1 MSIVSFSICSFI
13 FVLMFIIF
21 YFSKERLNTLDTKM
35 YSCILVTNI
44 IGIMIDVFGYF
55 VFKIYGSESFISI
68 LISKFYLVY
77 YFLWAYFFL
86 LYIFVIS
93 FREKTEYL
101 LQKKFTK
108 PSIILTSIII
118 SFIVLIMPIQITYKD
133 NVAYS
138 SGLSV
143 NMVYGL
149 CFIMVGI
156 MLYCLLRNL
165 KKISTKEYIPLL
177 TFMVLST
184 FCMIIQKTY
193 PEITLML
200 MCHSIVTSLMYF
212 TIENPD
218 VKMVK
223 ELEVAK
229 NEAEK
234 ANHAKSEF
242 LSSMSH
248 ELRTPLNAI
257 VCFSELLESKEGL
270 DSESKDFAK
279 DIVSASHN
287 LLDLVNGVLDI
298 SKIEAGKM
306 ELINKEYN
314 SQELFNSLS
323 TMVIPRIGDKP
334 IDFKTVIASDIPPVL
349 KGDTGKLKQIILNL
363 LTNAV
368 KYTDK
373 GFIKYRIECIN
384 DFKNNKTKLIIT
396 ITDTG
401 RGIKKE
407 DIDRLFKKFER
418 LEEDRNTSIEGTGL
432 GLTITKSLVEMLGGT
447 INVESTYGV
456 GSVFTVTIP
465 EEISDVILETTETES
480 ITKYNG
486 VTSLIVDDSKLNLKV
501 AEKILSEYGLTS
513 ESVLSGDECIEK
525 IKRGN
530 NYDIIFMDIMMPNKG
545 GVETL
550 KELKSL
556 PNFNTPV
563 VALTADAME
572 GQKEAY
578 LSAGFIAYL
587 SKPIDRQELESF
599 LKKELKD
606 KVTIENNT
614 SSVKEEIKPVEK
626 ENNKE
631 ELLTS
636 VGLDLKKAYEF
647 FMDIDTLIPQL
658 KEYLT
663 ESVEN
668 KRVMEESYNKKDD
681 INYEIV
687 VHKLKSESRMLGL
700 TGLGEMFYN
709 HELAAKRKDWD
720 YINKEYTSL
729 ISEYDK
735 VLNVLEK
742 L

>member
-35 YSCILVTNI
+35 YSYILVTNI

-55 VFKIYGSESFISI
+55 IFKIYGSESFISI
-68 LISKFYLVY
+68 MVSKFYLVY

-118 SFIVLIMPIQITYKD
+118 SLIVLILPIQITYKD

-373 GFIKYRIECIN
+373 GFIKYRVECIN
-384 DFKNNKTKLIIT
+384 DYKNNQTKLIIT
-396 ITDTG
+396 VTDTG

-432 GLTITKSLVEMLGGT
+432 GLAITESLAELMGGKIT
-447 INVESTYGV
+447 VISDYGKGSTFKFV
-456 GSVFTVTIP
+456 VV
-465 EEISDVILETTETES
+465 EEIVNKESNLVVNEQTTLNYETFEG
-480 ITKYNG
+480 KK
-486 VTSLIVDDSKLNLKV
+486 VLVVDDSKLNLKV
-501 AEKILSEYGLTS
+501 AENVLKNFKVSTETVTSGLECLSCVKS
-513 ESVLSGDECIEK
+513 K
-525 IKRGN
+525 K
-530 NYDIIFMDIMMPNKG
+530 YDIIFMDIMMPNMS
-545 GVETL
+545 GVEVL
-550 KELKSL
+550 KKLREEKV
-556 PNFNTPV
+556 NIPV
-563 VALTADAME
+563 IALTADAIE
-572 GQKEAY
+572 GQEEKYISE
-578 LSAGFIAYL
+578 GFDGYL
-587 SKPIDRQELESF
+587 SKPID
-599 LKKELKD
+599 K
-606 KVTIENNT
+606 T
-614 SSVKEEIKPVEK
+614 
-626 ENNKE
+626 
-631 ELLTS
+631 
-636 VGLDLKKAYEF
+636 
-647 FMDIDTLIPQL
+647 
-658 KEYLT
+658 
-663 ESVEN
+663 
-668 KRVMEESYNKKDD
+668 
-681 INYEIV
+681 
-687 VHKLKSESRMLGL
+687 KLKVILNKYL
-700 TGLGEMFYN
+700 KGE
-709 HELAAKRKDWD
+709 
-720 YINKEYTSL
+720 
-729 ISEYDK
+729 
-735 VLNVLEK
+735 
-742 L
+742 

>member
-55 VFKIYGSESFISI
+55 IFKIYGSESFISI

-118 SFIVLIMPIQITYKD
+118 SLIVLIMPIQITYKD

-314 SQELFNSLS
+314 SFELFNSLS

-373 GFIKYRIECIN
+373 GFIKYRVECIN
-384 DFKNNKTKLIIT
+384 DYKNNQTKLIIT
-396 ITDTG
+396 VTDTG

-432 GLTITKSLVEMLGGT
+432 GLAITESLAELMGGKIT
-447 INVESTYGV
+447 VISDYGKGSTFKFV
-456 GSVFTVTIP
+456 VV
-465 EEISDVILETTETES
+465 EEIVNKESNLVVNEQTTLNYETFEG
-480 ITKYNG
+480 KK
-486 VTSLIVDDSKLNLKV
+486 VLVVDDSKLNLKV
-501 AEKILSEYGLTS
+501 AENVLKNFKVSTETVTSGLECLSCVKS
-513 ESVLSGDECIEK
+513 K
-525 IKRGN
+525 K
-530 NYDIIFMDIMMPNKG
+530 YDIIFMDIMMPNMS
-545 GVETL
+545 GVEVL
-550 KELKSL
+550 KKLREEKV
-556 PNFNTPV
+556 NIPV
-563 VALTADAME
+563 IALTADAIE
-572 GQKEAY
+572 GQEEKYISE
-578 LSAGFIAYL
+578 GFDGYL
-587 SKPIDRQELESF
+587 SKPID
-599 LKKELKD
+599 K
-606 KVTIENNT
+606 T
-614 SSVKEEIKPVEK
+614 
-626 ENNKE
+626 
-631 ELLTS
+631 
-636 VGLDLKKAYEF
+636 
-647 FMDIDTLIPQL
+647 
-658 KEYLT
+658 
-663 ESVEN
+663 
-668 KRVMEESYNKKDD
+668 
-681 INYEIV
+681 
-687 VHKLKSESRMLGL
+687 KLKVILNKYL
-700 TGLGEMFYN
+700 KGE
-709 HELAAKRKDWD
+709 
-720 YINKEYTSL
+720 
-729 ISEYDK
+729 
-735 VLNVLEK
+735 
-742 L
+742 

>member
-35 YSCILVTNI
+35 YSCILLTNI

-55 VFKIYGSESFISI
+55 IFKIYGSESFISI
-68 LISKFYLVY
+68 MVSKFYLVY

-93 FREKTEYL
+93 FREKSEYL

-108 PSIILTSIII
+108 TIIILTSLFICLII
-118 SFIVLIMPIQITYKD
+118 LIMPIQITYED

-314 SQELFNSLS
+314 SFELFNSLS

-373 GFIKYRIECIN
+373 GFIKYRVECIN
-384 DFKNNKTKLIIT
+384 DYKNNQTKLIIT
-396 ITDTG
+396 VTDTG

-432 GLTITKSLVEMLGGT
+432 GLAITESLAELMGGKIT
-447 INVESTYGV
+447 VISDYGKGSTFKFV
-456 GSVFTVTIP
+456 VV
-465 EEISDVILETTETES
+465 EEIVNKESNLVVNEQTTLNYETFEG
-480 ITKYNG
+480 KK
-486 VTSLIVDDSKLNLKV
+486 VLVVDDSKLNLKV
-501 AEKILSEYGLTS
+501 AENVLKNFKVSTETVTSGLECLSCVKS
-513 ESVLSGDECIEK
+513 K
-525 IKRGN
+525 K
-530 NYDIIFMDIMMPNKG
+530 YDIIFMDIMMPNMS
-545 GVETL
+545 GVEVL
-550 KELKSL
+550 KKLREEKV
-556 PNFNTPV
+556 NIPV
-563 VALTADAME
+563 IALTADAIE
-572 GQKEAY
+572 GQEEKYISE
-578 LSAGFIAYL
+578 GFDGYL
-587 SKPIDRQELESF
+587 SKPID
-599 LKKELKD
+599 K
-606 KVTIENNT
+606 T
-614 SSVKEEIKPVEK
+614 
-626 ENNKE
+626 
-631 ELLTS
+631 
-636 VGLDLKKAYEF
+636 
-647 FMDIDTLIPQL
+647 
-658 KEYLT
+658 
-663 ESVEN
+663 
-668 KRVMEESYNKKDD
+668 
-681 INYEIV
+681 
-687 VHKLKSESRMLGL
+687 KLKVILNKYL
-700 TGLGEMFYN
+700 KGE
-709 HELAAKRKDWD
+709 
-720 YINKEYTSL
+720 
-729 ISEYDK
+729 
-735 VLNVLEK
+735 
-742 L
+742 

>member
-373 GFIKYRIECIN
+373 GFIKYRVECIN
-384 DFKNNKTKLIIT
+384 DYKNNQTKLIIT
-396 ITDTG
+396 VTDTG

-432 GLTITKSLVEMLGGT
+432 GLAITEGLAELMGGKIT
-447 INVESTYGV
+447 VISDYGKGSTFKFVVIQEIVNVELK
-456 GSVFTVTIP
+456 
-465 EEISDVILETTETES
+465 EESSNITSSD
-480 ITKYNG
+480 YNTFEG
-486 VTSLIVDDSKLNLKV
+486 KNALIVDDSKLNLKV
-501 AEKILSEYGLTS
+501 AENVLKNFLVTT
-513 ESVLSGDECIEK
+513 ESVTSGLECLSCVNSK
-525 IKRGN
+525 K
-530 NYDIIFMDIMMPNKG
+530 YDIIFMDIMMPNMS
-545 GVETL
+545 GVEVL
-550 KELKSL
+550 RKLRE
-556 PNFNTPV
+556 NGVNTPV
-563 VALTADAME
+563 IALTADAIE
-572 GQKEAY
+572 GQEEKYMSE
-578 LSAGFIAYL
+578 GFDGYI
-587 SKPIDRQELESF
+587 SKPI
-599 LKKELKD
+599 
-606 KVTIENNT
+606 
-614 SSVKEEIKPVEK
+614 
-626 ENNKE
+626 NKE
-631 ELLTS
+631 KL
-636 VGLDLKKAYEF
+636 
-647 FMDIDTLIPQL
+647 
-658 KEYLT
+658 
-663 ESVEN
+663 
-668 KRVMEESYNKKDD
+668 SY
-681 INYEIV
+681 
-687 VHKLKSESRMLGL
+687 
-700 TGLGEMFYN
+700 
-709 HELAAKRKDWD
+709 
-720 YINKEYTSL
+720 
-729 ISEYDK
+729 
-735 VLNVLEK
+735 VLNKYLGGK
-742 L
+742 

>member
-55 VFKIYGSESFISI
+55 IFKIYGSESFISI

-101 LQKKFTK
+101 FQKKFTK
-108 PSIILTSIII
+108 SSIILTSIII
-118 SFIVLIMPIQITYKD
+118 SLIVLILPIQITYED

-373 GFIKYRIECIN
+373 GFIKYRVECIN

-432 GLTITKSLVEMLGGT
+432 GLAITEGLAELMGGKIT
-447 INVESTYGV
+447 VISDYGKGSTFKFVVIQEIVNVEV
-456 GSVFTVTIP
+456 K
-465 EEISDVILETTETES
+465 EEKSNITSSD
-480 ITKYNG
+480 YNTFEG
-486 VTSLIVDDSKLNLKV
+486 KNALIVDNSKLNLKV
-501 AEKILSEYGLTS
+501 AENVLKNFLVTT
-513 ESVLSGDECIEK
+513 ESVTSGLECLSCVNSK
-525 IKRGN
+525 K
-530 NYDIIFMDIMMPNKG
+530 YDIIFMDIMMPNMSGEEVLRKLREN
-545 GVETL
+545 GV
-550 KELKSL
+550 
-556 PNFNTPV
+556 NTPV
-563 VALTADAME
+563 IALTADAIE
-572 GQKEAY
+572 GQEEKYMSE
-578 LSAGFIAYL
+578 GFDGYI
-587 SKPIDRQELESF
+587 SKPI
-599 LKKELKD
+599 
-606 KVTIENNT
+606 
-614 SSVKEEIKPVEK
+614 
-626 ENNKE
+626 NKE
-631 ELLTS
+631 KL
-636 VGLDLKKAYEF
+636 
-647 FMDIDTLIPQL
+647 
-658 KEYLT
+658 
-663 ESVEN
+663 
-668 KRVMEESYNKKDD
+668 SY
-681 INYEIV
+681 
-687 VHKLKSESRMLGL
+687 
-700 TGLGEMFYN
+700 
-709 HELAAKRKDWD
+709 
-720 YINKEYTSL
+720 
-729 ISEYDK
+729 
-735 VLNVLEK
+735 VLNKYLGGK
-742 L
+742 

>member
-118 SFIVLIMPIQITYKD
+118 SLIVLIMPIQITYKD

-373 GFIKYRIECIN
+373 GFIKYRVECIN
-384 DFKNNKTKLIIT
+384 DFKNNQTKLIIT
-396 ITDTG
+396 VTDTG

-432 GLTITKSLVEMLGGT
+432 GLAITEGLAELMGGKIT
-447 INVESTYGV
+447 VISDYGKGSTFKFVVIQDIVNVEIKEKS
-456 GSVFTVTIP
+456 SNTI
-465 EEISDVILETTETES
+465 SFD
-480 ITKYNG
+480 YNTFEG
-486 VTSLIVDDSKLNLKV
+486 KNALIVDDSKLNLKV
-501 AEKILSEYGLTS
+501 AENVLKNFLVTT
-513 ESVLSGDECIEK
+513 ESVTSGLECLSCVNSK
-525 IKRGN
+525 K
-530 NYDIIFMDIMMPNKG
+530 YDIIFMDIMMPNMS
-545 GVETL
+545 GVEVL
-550 KELKSL
+550 RKLRE
-556 PNFNTPV
+556 NGVNTPV
-563 VALTADAME
+563 IALTADAIE
-572 GQKEAY
+572 GQEEKYMSE
-578 LSAGFIAYL
+578 GFDGYL
-587 SKPIDRQELESF
+587 SKPID
-599 LKKELKD
+599 K
-606 KVTIENNT
+606 T
-614 SSVKEEIKPVEK
+614 
-626 ENNKE
+626 
-631 ELLTS
+631 
-636 VGLDLKKAYEF
+636 
-647 FMDIDTLIPQL
+647 
-658 KEYLT
+658 
-663 ESVEN
+663 
-668 KRVMEESYNKKDD
+668 
-681 INYEIV
+681 
-687 VHKLKSESRMLGL
+687 KLKVILNKYL
-700 TGLGEMFYN
+700 KGE
-709 HELAAKRKDWD
+709 
-720 YINKEYTSL
+720 
-729 ISEYDK
+729 
-735 VLNVLEK
+735 
-742 L
+742 

>member
-55 VFKIYGSESFISI
+55 IFKIYGSESFISI

-234 ANHAKSEF
+234 ANHAKSKF

-270 DSESKDFAK
+270 DSESKDFAR

-314 SQELFNSLS
+314 SFELFNSLS

-373 GFIKYRIECIN
+373 GFIKYRVECIN
-384 DFKNNKTKLIIT
+384 DYKNNQTKLIIT
-396 ITDTG
+396 VTDTG

-432 GLTITKSLVEMLGGT
+432 GLAITESLAELMGGKIT
-447 INVESTYGV
+447 VISDYGKGSTFKFV
-456 GSVFTVTIP
+456 VV
-465 EEISDVILETTETES
+465 EEIVNKESNLVVNEQTTLNYETFEG
-480 ITKYNG
+480 KK
-486 VTSLIVDDSKLNLKV
+486 VLVVDDSKLNLKV
-501 AEKILSEYGLTS
+501 AENVLKNFKVSTETVTSGLECLSCVKS
-513 ESVLSGDECIEK
+513 K
-525 IKRGN
+525 K
-530 NYDIIFMDIMMPNKG
+530 YDIIFMDIMMPNMS
-545 GVETL
+545 GVEVL
-550 KELKSL
+550 KKLREEKV
-556 PNFNTPV
+556 NIPV
-563 VALTADAME
+563 IALTADAIE
-572 GQKEAY
+572 GQEEKYISE
-578 LSAGFIAYL
+578 GFDGYL
-587 SKPIDRQELESF
+587 SKPID
-599 LKKELKD
+599 K
-606 KVTIENNT
+606 T
-614 SSVKEEIKPVEK
+614 
-626 ENNKE
+626 
-631 ELLTS
+631 
-636 VGLDLKKAYEF
+636 
-647 FMDIDTLIPQL
+647 
-658 KEYLT
+658 
-663 ESVEN
+663 
-668 KRVMEESYNKKDD
+668 
-681 INYEIV
+681 
-687 VHKLKSESRMLGL
+687 KLKVILNKYL
-700 TGLGEMFYN
+700 KGE
-709 HELAAKRKDWD
+709 
-720 YINKEYTSL
+720 
-729 ISEYDK
+729 
-735 VLNVLEK
+735 
-742 L
+742 

>member
-35 YSCILVTNI
+35 YSYILVTNI

-55 VFKIYGSESFISI
+55 IFKIYGSESFISI
-68 LISKFYLVY
+68 MVSKFYLVY

-93 FREKTEYL
+93 FREKSEYL

-108 PSIILTSIII
+108 TIIILTSLFICLII
-118 SFIVLIMPIQITYKD
+118 LIMPIQITYED

-314 SQELFNSLS
+314 SFELFNSLS

-373 GFIKYRIECIN
+373 GFIKYRVECIN
-384 DFKNNKTKLIIT
+384 DFKNNQTKLIIT
-396 ITDTG
+396 VTDTG

-432 GLTITKSLVEMLGGT
+432 GLAITESLAELMGGKIT
-447 INVESTYGV
+447 VISDYGKGSTFKFV
-456 GSVFTVTIP
+456 VV
-465 EEISDVILETTETES
+465 EEIVNKESNLVVNEQTTLNYETFEGKE
-480 ITKYNG
+480 
-486 VTSLIVDDSKLNLKV
+486 VLVVDDSKLNLKV
-501 AEKILSEYGLTS
+501 AENVLKNFKVSTETVTSGLECLSCVKS
-513 ESVLSGDECIEK
+513 K
-525 IKRGN
+525 K
-530 NYDIIFMDIMMPNKG
+530 YDIIFMDIMMPNMS
-545 GVETL
+545 GVEVL
-550 KELKSL
+550 KKLREEKV
-556 PNFNTPV
+556 NIPV
-563 VALTADAME
+563 IALTADAIE
-572 GQKEAY
+572 GQEEKYISE
-578 LSAGFIAYL
+578 GFDGYL
-587 SKPIDRQELESF
+587 SKPID
-599 LKKELKD
+599 K
-606 KVTIENNT
+606 T
-614 SSVKEEIKPVEK
+614 
-626 ENNKE
+626 
-631 ELLTS
+631 
-636 VGLDLKKAYEF
+636 
-647 FMDIDTLIPQL
+647 
-658 KEYLT
+658 
-663 ESVEN
+663 
-668 KRVMEESYNKKDD
+668 
-681 INYEIV
+681 
-687 VHKLKSESRMLGL
+687 KLKVILNKYL
-700 TGLGEMFYN
+700 KGE
-709 HELAAKRKDWD
+709 
-720 YINKEYTSL
+720 
-729 ISEYDK
+729 
-735 VLNVLEK
+735 
-742 L
+742 

>member
-35 YSCILVTNI
+35 YSCILLTNI

-55 VFKIYGSESFISI
+55 IFKIYGSESFISI
-68 LISKFYLVY
+68 MVSKFYLVY

-108 PSIILTSIII
+108 TIIILTSLFICLII
-118 SFIVLIMPIQITYKD
+118 LIMPIQITYED

-314 SQELFNSLS
+314 SFELFNSLS

-373 GFIKYRIECIN
+373 GFIKYRVECIN
-384 DFKNNKTKLIIT
+384 DYKNNQTKLIIT
-396 ITDTG
+396 VTDTG

-432 GLTITKSLVEMLGGT
+432 GLAITESLAELMGGKIT
-447 INVESTYGV
+447 VISDYGKGSTFKFV
-456 GSVFTVTIP
+456 VV
-465 EEISDVILETTETES
+465 EEIVNKESNLVVNEQTTLNYETFEG
-480 ITKYNG
+480 KK
-486 VTSLIVDDSKLNLKV
+486 VLVVDDSKLNLKV
-501 AEKILSEYGLTS
+501 AENVLKNFKVSTETVTSGLECLSCVKS
-513 ESVLSGDECIEK
+513 K
-525 IKRGN
+525 K
-530 NYDIIFMDIMMPNKG
+530 YDIIFMDIMMPNMS
-545 GVETL
+545 GVEVL
-550 KELKSL
+550 KKLREEKV
-556 PNFNTPV
+556 NIPV
-563 VALTADAME
+563 IALTADAIE
-572 GQKEAY
+572 GQEEKYISE
-578 LSAGFIAYL
+578 GFDGYL
-587 SKPIDRQELESF
+587 SKPID
-599 LKKELKD
+599 K
-606 KVTIENNT
+606 T
-614 SSVKEEIKPVEK
+614 
-626 ENNKE
+626 
-631 ELLTS
+631 
-636 VGLDLKKAYEF
+636 
-647 FMDIDTLIPQL
+647 
-658 KEYLT
+658 
-663 ESVEN
+663 
-668 KRVMEESYNKKDD
+668 
-681 INYEIV
+681 
-687 VHKLKSESRMLGL
+687 KLKVILNKYL
-700 TGLGEMFYN
+700 KGE
-709 HELAAKRKDWD
+709 
-720 YINKEYTSL
+720 
-729 ISEYDK
+729 
-735 VLNVLEK
+735 
-742 L
+742 

>member
-55 VFKIYGSESFISI
+55 IFKIYGSESFISI

-118 SFIVLIMPIQITYKD
+118 SLIVLILPIQITYKD

-373 GFIKYRIECIN
+373 GFIKYRVECIN

-432 GLTITKSLVEMLGGT
+432 GLAITEGLAELMGGKIT
-447 INVESTYGV
+447 VISDYGKGSTFKFVVIQEIVNVELK
-456 GSVFTVTIP
+456 
-465 EEISDVILETTETES
+465 EEKSNITSSD
-480 ITKYNG
+480 YNTFEG
-486 VTSLIVDDSKLNLKV
+486 KNALIVDDSKLNLKV
-501 AEKILSEYGLTS
+501 AENVLKNFLVTT
-513 ESVLSGDECIEK
+513 ESVTSGLECLSCVNSK
-525 IKRGN
+525 K
-530 NYDIIFMDIMMPNKG
+530 YDIIFMDIMMPNMS
-545 GVETL
+545 GVEVL
-550 KELKSL
+550 RKIRE
-556 PNFNTPV
+556 NGVNTPV
-563 VALTADAME
+563 IALTADAIE
-572 GQKEAY
+572 GQEEKYMSE
-578 LSAGFIAYL
+578 GFDGYI
-587 SKPIDRQELESF
+587 SKPI
-599 LKKELKD
+599 
-606 KVTIENNT
+606 
-614 SSVKEEIKPVEK
+614 
-626 ENNKE
+626 NKE
-631 ELLTS
+631 KL
-636 VGLDLKKAYEF
+636 
-647 FMDIDTLIPQL
+647 
-658 KEYLT
+658 
-663 ESVEN
+663 
-668 KRVMEESYNKKDD
+668 SY
-681 INYEIV
+681 
-687 VHKLKSESRMLGL
+687 
-700 TGLGEMFYN
+700 
-709 HELAAKRKDWD
+709 
-720 YINKEYTSL
+720 
-729 ISEYDK
+729 
-735 VLNVLEK
+735 VLNKYLGGK
-742 L
+742 

>member
-55 VFKIYGSESFISI
+55 IFKIYGSESFISI

-93 FREKTEYL
+93 FREKTKYL

-118 SFIVLIMPIQITYKD
+118 SLIVLIMPIQITYED

-432 GLTITKSLVEMLGGT
+432 GLAITEGLAELMGGKIT
-447 INVESTYGV
+447 VISDYGKGSTFKFVVIQEIVNVEIKEKS
-456 GSVFTVTIP
+456 SNTI
-465 EEISDVILETTETES
+465 SFD
-480 ITKYNG
+480 YNTFEG
-486 VTSLIVDDSKLNLKV
+486 KKALIVDDSKLNLKV
-501 AEKILSEYGLTS
+501 AENVLKNFLVTT
-513 ESVLSGDECIEK
+513 ESVTSGLECLSCVNSK
-525 IKRGN
+525 K
-530 NYDIIFMDIMMPNKG
+530 YDIIFMDIMMPNMN
-545 GVETL
+545 GVEVL
-550 KELKSL
+550 KKLREE
-556 PNFNTPV
+556 NINTPV
-563 VALTADAME
+563 IALTADAIE
-572 GQKEAY
+572 GQEEKYMSE
-578 LSAGFIAYL
+578 GFDGYI
-587 SKPIDRQELESF
+587 SKPI
-599 LKKELKD
+599 
-606 KVTIENNT
+606 
-614 SSVKEEIKPVEK
+614 
-626 ENNKE
+626 NKE
-631 ELLTS
+631 KL
-636 VGLDLKKAYEF
+636 
-647 FMDIDTLIPQL
+647 
-658 KEYLT
+658 
-663 ESVEN
+663 
-668 KRVMEESYNKKDD
+668 
-681 INYEIV
+681 NY
-687 VHKLKSESRMLGL
+687 
-700 TGLGEMFYN
+700 
-709 HELAAKRKDWD
+709 
-720 YINKEYTSL
+720 
-729 ISEYDK
+729 
-735 VLNVLEK
+735 VLNKYLGGK
-742 L
+742 

>member
-55 VFKIYGSESFISI
+55 IFKIYGSESFISI

-101 LQKKFTK
+101 FQKKFTK

-118 SFIVLIMPIQITYKD
+118 SLIVLIMPIQITYKD

-373 GFIKYRIECIN
+373 GFIKYRVECIN

-432 GLTITKSLVEMLGGT
+432 GLAITEGLAELMGGKIT
-447 INVESTYGV
+447 VISDYGKGSTFKFVVIQEIVNVEV
-456 GSVFTVTIP
+456 K
-465 EEISDVILETTETES
+465 EEKSNITSSD
-480 ITKYNG
+480 YNTFEG
-486 VTSLIVDDSKLNLKV
+486 KNALIVDDSKLNLKV
-501 AEKILSEYGLTS
+501 AENVLKNFLVTT
-513 ESVLSGDECIEK
+513 ESVTSGLECLSCVNSK
-525 IKRGN
+525 K
-530 NYDIIFMDIMMPNKG
+530 YDIIFMDIMMPNMS
-545 GVETL
+545 GVEVL
-550 KELKSL
+550 RKLRE
-556 PNFNTPV
+556 NGVNTPV
-563 VALTADAME
+563 IALTADAIE
-572 GQKEAY
+572 GQEEKYMSE
-578 LSAGFIAYL
+578 GFDGYI
-587 SKPIDRQELESF
+587 SKPI
-599 LKKELKD
+599 
-606 KVTIENNT
+606 
-614 SSVKEEIKPVEK
+614 
-626 ENNKE
+626 NKE
-631 ELLTS
+631 KL
-636 VGLDLKKAYEF
+636 
-647 FMDIDTLIPQL
+647 
-658 KEYLT
+658 
-663 ESVEN
+663 
-668 KRVMEESYNKKDD
+668 SY
-681 INYEIV
+681 
-687 VHKLKSESRMLGL
+687 
-700 TGLGEMFYN
+700 
-709 HELAAKRKDWD
+709 
-720 YINKEYTSL
+720 
-729 ISEYDK
+729 
-735 VLNVLEK
+735 VLNKYLGGK
-742 L
+742 

>member
-55 VFKIYGSESFISI
+55 IFKIYGSESFISI

-101 LQKKFTK
+101 FQKKFTK

-118 SFIVLIMPIQITYKD
+118 SLIVLIMPIQITYED

-156 MLYCLLRNL
+156 MIYCLLRNL

-373 GFIKYRIECIN
+373 GFIKYRVECIN

-432 GLTITKSLVEMLGGT
+432 GLAITEGLAELMGGKIT
-447 INVESTYGV
+447 VISDYGKGSTFKFVVIQEIVNVELK
-456 GSVFTVTIP
+456 
-465 EEISDVILETTETES
+465 EEKSNITSSD
-480 ITKYNG
+480 YNTFEG
-486 VTSLIVDDSKLNLKV
+486 KNALIVDDSKLNLKV
-501 AEKILSEYGLTS
+501 AENVLKNFLVTT
-513 ESVLSGDECIEK
+513 ESVTSGLECLSCVNSK
-525 IKRGN
+525 K
-530 NYDIIFMDIMMPNKG
+530 YDIIFMDIMMPNMS
-545 GVETL
+545 GVEVL
-550 KELKSL
+550 RKIRE
-556 PNFNTPV
+556 NGVNTPV
-563 VALTADAME
+563 IALTADAIE
-572 GQKEAY
+572 GQEEKYMSE
-578 LSAGFIAYL
+578 GFDGYI
-587 SKPIDRQELESF
+587 SKPI
-599 LKKELKD
+599 
-606 KVTIENNT
+606 
-614 SSVKEEIKPVEK
+614 
-626 ENNKE
+626 NKE
-631 ELLTS
+631 KL
-636 VGLDLKKAYEF
+636 
-647 FMDIDTLIPQL
+647 
-658 KEYLT
+658 
-663 ESVEN
+663 
-668 KRVMEESYNKKDD
+668 SY
-681 INYEIV
+681 
-687 VHKLKSESRMLGL
+687 
-700 TGLGEMFYN
+700 
-709 HELAAKRKDWD
+709 
-720 YINKEYTSL
+720 
-729 ISEYDK
+729 
-735 VLNVLEK
+735 VLNKYLGGK
-742 L
+742 

>member
-35 YSCILVTNI
+35 YSYILVTNI

-55 VFKIYGSESFISI
+55 IFKIYGSESFISI
-68 LISKFYLVY
+68 MVSKFYLVY

-93 FREKTEYL
+93 FREKSEYL

-108 PSIILTSIII
+108 TIIILTSLFICLII
-118 SFIVLIMPIQITYKD
+118 LIMPIQITYED

-165 KKISTKEYIPLL
+165 KRISTKEYIPLL

-270 DSESKDFAK
+270 DSESKDFAR

-314 SQELFNSLS
+314 SFELFNSLS

-373 GFIKYRIECIN
+373 GFIKYRVECIN
-384 DFKNNKTKLIIT
+384 DYKNNQTKLIIT
-396 ITDTG
+396 VTDTG

-432 GLTITKSLVEMLGGT
+432 GLAITESLAELMGGKIT
-447 INVESTYGV
+447 VISDYGKGSTFKFV
-456 GSVFTVTIP
+456 VV
-465 EEISDVILETTETES
+465 EEIVNKESNLVVNEQTTLNYETFEG
-480 ITKYNG
+480 KK
-486 VTSLIVDDSKLNLKV
+486 VLVVDDSKLNLKV
-501 AEKILSEYGLTS
+501 AENVLKNFKISTETVTSGLECLSCVKS
-513 ESVLSGDECIEK
+513 K
-525 IKRGN
+525 K
-530 NYDIIFMDIMMPNKG
+530 YDIIFMDIMMPNMS
-545 GVETL
+545 GVEVL
-550 KELKSL
+550 KKLREEKV
-556 PNFNTPV
+556 NIPV
-563 VALTADAME
+563 IALTADAIE
-572 GQKEAY
+572 GQEEKYISE
-578 LSAGFIAYL
+578 GFDGYL
-587 SKPIDRQELESF
+587 SKPID
-599 LKKELKD
+599 K
-606 KVTIENNT
+606 T
-614 SSVKEEIKPVEK
+614 
-626 ENNKE
+626 
-631 ELLTS
+631 
-636 VGLDLKKAYEF
+636 
-647 FMDIDTLIPQL
+647 
-658 KEYLT
+658 
-663 ESVEN
+663 
-668 KRVMEESYNKKDD
+668 
-681 INYEIV
+681 
-687 VHKLKSESRMLGL
+687 KLKVILNKYL
-700 TGLGEMFYN
+700 KGE
-709 HELAAKRKDWD
+709 
-720 YINKEYTSL
+720 
-729 ISEYDK
+729 
-735 VLNVLEK
+735 
-742 L
+742 

>member
-373 GFIKYRIECIN
+373 GFIKYRVECIN

-401 RGIKKE
+401 HGIKKE

-432 GLTITKSLVEMLGGT
+432 GLAITESLAELMGGKIT
-447 INVESTYGV
+447 VISDYGKGSTFKFVVIQEIVNVEV
-456 GSVFTVTIP
+456 K
-465 EEISDVILETTETES
+465 EEKSNIISSD
-480 ITKYNG
+480 YNTFEG
-486 VTSLIVDDSKLNLKV
+486 KKALIVDDSKLNLKV
-501 AEKILSEYGLTS
+501 AENVLKNFLVTT
-513 ESVLSGDECIEK
+513 ESVTSGLECLSCVNSK
-525 IKRGN
+525 K
-530 NYDIIFMDIMMPNKG
+530 YDIIFMDIMMPNMSGEEVLRKLREN
-545 GVETL
+545 GV
-550 KELKSL
+550 
-556 PNFNTPV
+556 NTPV
-563 VALTADAME
+563 IALTADAIE
-572 GQKEAY
+572 GQEEKYMSE
-578 LSAGFIAYL
+578 GFDGYI
-587 SKPIDRQELESF
+587 SKPI
-599 LKKELKD
+599 
-606 KVTIENNT
+606 
-614 SSVKEEIKPVEK
+614 
-626 ENNKE
+626 NKE
-631 ELLTS
+631 KL
-636 VGLDLKKAYEF
+636 
-647 FMDIDTLIPQL
+647 
-658 KEYLT
+658 
-663 ESVEN
+663 
-668 KRVMEESYNKKDD
+668 SY
-681 INYEIV
+681 
-687 VHKLKSESRMLGL
+687 
-700 TGLGEMFYN
+700 
-709 HELAAKRKDWD
+709 
-720 YINKEYTSL
+720 
-729 ISEYDK
+729 
-735 VLNVLEK
+735 VLNKYLGGK
-742 L
+742 

>member
-35 YSCILVTNI
+35 YSYILVTNI

-55 VFKIYGSESFISI
+55 IFKIYGSESFISI

-93 FREKTEYL
+93 FREKSEYL

-108 PSIILTSIII
+108 PSIILTSLFICLII
-118 SFIVLIMPIQITYKD
+118 LIMPIQITYED

-257 VCFSELLESKEGL
+257 ICFSELLESKDGL
-270 DSESKDFAK
+270 DNEGKDFAK

-373 GFIKYRIECIN
+373 GFIKYRVECIN
-384 DFKNNKTKLIIT
+384 DFKNNQTKLIIT

-432 GLTITKSLVEMLGGT
+432 GLAITEGLAELMGGRIT
-447 INVESTYGV
+447 VISDYGKGSTFKFVVIQEIVNVEV
-456 GSVFTVTIP
+456 K
-465 EEISDVILETTETES
+465 EEKSNITSSD
-480 ITKYNG
+480 YNTFEG
-486 VTSLIVDDSKLNLKV
+486 KKALIVDDSKLNLKV
-501 AEKILSEYGLTS
+501 AENVLKNFLVTT
-513 ESVLSGDECIEK
+513 ESVTSGLECLSCVNSK
-525 IKRGN
+525 K
-530 NYDIIFMDIMMPNKG
+530 YDIIFMDIMMPNMS
-545 GVETL
+545 GVEVL
-550 KELKSL
+550 RKLRE
-556 PNFNTPV
+556 NGVNTPV
-563 VALTADAME
+563 IALTADAIE
-572 GQKEAY
+572 GQEEKYMSE
-578 LSAGFIAYL
+578 GFDGYI
-587 SKPIDRQELESF
+587 SKPI
-599 LKKELKD
+599 
-606 KVTIENNT
+606 
-614 SSVKEEIKPVEK
+614 
-626 ENNKE
+626 NKE
-631 ELLTS
+631 KL
-636 VGLDLKKAYEF
+636 
-647 FMDIDTLIPQL
+647 
-658 KEYLT
+658 
-663 ESVEN
+663 
-668 KRVMEESYNKKDD
+668 SY
-681 INYEIV
+681 
-687 VHKLKSESRMLGL
+687 
-700 TGLGEMFYN
+700 
-709 HELAAKRKDWD
+709 
-720 YINKEYTSL
+720 
-729 ISEYDK
+729 
-735 VLNVLEK
+735 VLNKYLGGK
-742 L
+742 

>member
-55 VFKIYGSESFISI
+55 IFKIYGSESFISI

-118 SFIVLIMPIQITYKD
+118 SLIVLILPIQITYKD

-373 GFIKYRIECIN
+373 GFIKYRVECIN

-432 GLTITKSLVEMLGGT
+432 GLAITEGLAELMGGKIT
-447 INVESTYGV
+447 VISDYGKGSTFKFVVIQEIVNVELK
-456 GSVFTVTIP
+456 
-465 EEISDVILETTETES
+465 EESSNITSSD
-480 ITKYNG
+480 YNTFEG
-486 VTSLIVDDSKLNLKV
+486 KKALIVDDSKLNLKV
-501 AEKILSEYGLTS
+501 AENVLKNFLVTT
-513 ESVLSGDECIEK
+513 ESVTSGLECLSCVNSK
-525 IKRGN
+525 K
-530 NYDIIFMDIMMPNKG
+530 YDIIFMDIMMPNMS
-545 GVETL
+545 GVEVL
-550 KELKSL
+550 RKLRE
-556 PNFNTPV
+556 NGVNTPV
-563 VALTADAME
+563 IALTADAIE
-572 GQKEAY
+572 GQEEKYMSE
-578 LSAGFIAYL
+578 GFDGYI
-587 SKPIDRQELESF
+587 SKPI
-599 LKKELKD
+599 
-606 KVTIENNT
+606 
-614 SSVKEEIKPVEK
+614 
-626 ENNKE
+626 NKE
-631 ELLTS
+631 KL
-636 VGLDLKKAYEF
+636 
-647 FMDIDTLIPQL
+647 
-658 KEYLT
+658 
-663 ESVEN
+663 
-668 KRVMEESYNKKDD
+668 SY
-681 INYEIV
+681 
-687 VHKLKSESRMLGL
+687 
-700 TGLGEMFYN
+700 
-709 HELAAKRKDWD
+709 
-720 YINKEYTSL
+720 
-729 ISEYDK
+729 
-735 VLNVLEK
+735 VLNKYLGGK
-742 L
+742 

>member
-55 VFKIYGSESFISI
+55 IFKIYGSESFISI

-118 SFIVLIMPIQITYKD
+118 SLIVLIMPIQITYED

-373 GFIKYRIECIN
+373 GFIKYRVECIN

-432 GLTITKSLVEMLGGT
+432 GLAITEGLAELMGGKIT
-447 INVESTYGV
+447 VISDYGKGSTFKFVVIQEIVNVEV
-456 GSVFTVTIP
+456 K
-465 EEISDVILETTETES
+465 EEKSNITSSD
-480 ITKYNG
+480 YNTFEG
-486 VTSLIVDDSKLNLKV
+486 KKALIVDDSKLNLKV
-501 AEKILSEYGLTS
+501 AENVLKNFLVTT
-513 ESVLSGDECIEK
+513 ESVTSGLECLSCVNSK
-525 IKRGN
+525 K
-530 NYDIIFMDIMMPNKG
+530 YDIIFMDIMMPNMSGEEVLRKLREN
-545 GVETL
+545 GV
-550 KELKSL
+550 
-556 PNFNTPV
+556 NTPV
-563 VALTADAME
+563 IALTADAIE
-572 GQKEAY
+572 GQEEKYMSE
-578 LSAGFIAYL
+578 GFDGYI
-587 SKPIDRQELESF
+587 SKPI
-599 LKKELKD
+599 
-606 KVTIENNT
+606 
-614 SSVKEEIKPVEK
+614 
-626 ENNKE
+626 NKE
-631 ELLTS
+631 KL
-636 VGLDLKKAYEF
+636 
-647 FMDIDTLIPQL
+647 
-658 KEYLT
+658 
-663 ESVEN
+663 
-668 KRVMEESYNKKDD
+668 SY
-681 INYEIV
+681 
-687 VHKLKSESRMLGL
+687 
-700 TGLGEMFYN
+700 
-709 HELAAKRKDWD
+709 
-720 YINKEYTSL
+720 
-729 ISEYDK
+729 
-735 VLNVLEK
+735 VLNKYLGGK
-742 L
+742 

>member
-35 YSCILVTNI
+35 YSYILVTNI

-55 VFKIYGSESFISI
+55 IFKIYGSESFINI
-68 LISKFYLVY
+68 MVSKFYLVY

-93 FREKTEYL
+93 FREKSEYL

-108 PSIILTSIII
+108 TIIILTSLFICLII
-118 SFIVLIMPIQITYKD
+118 LIMPIQITYED

-270 DSESKDFAK
+270 DSESKDFAR

-314 SQELFNSLS
+314 SFELFNSLS

-373 GFIKYRIECIN
+373 GFIKYRVECIN
-384 DFKNNKTKLIIT
+384 DYKNNQTKLIIT
-396 ITDTG
+396 VTDTG

-432 GLTITKSLVEMLGGT
+432 GLAITESLAELMGGKIT
-447 INVESTYGV
+447 VISDYGKGSTFKFV
-456 GSVFTVTIP
+456 VV
-465 EEISDVILETTETES
+465 EEIVNKESNLVVNEQTTLNYETFEG
-480 ITKYNG
+480 KK
-486 VTSLIVDDSKLNLKV
+486 VLVVDDSKLNLKV
-501 AEKILSEYGLTS
+501 AENVLKNFKVSTETVTSGLECLSCVKS
-513 ESVLSGDECIEK
+513 K
-525 IKRGN
+525 K
-530 NYDIIFMDIMMPNKG
+530 YDIIFMDIMMPNMS
-545 GVETL
+545 GVEVL
-550 KELKSL
+550 KKLREEKV
-556 PNFNTPV
+556 NIPV
-563 VALTADAME
+563 IALTADAIE
-572 GQKEAY
+572 GQEEKYISE
-578 LSAGFIAYL
+578 GFDGYL
-587 SKPIDRQELESF
+587 SKPID
-599 LKKELKD
+599 K
-606 KVTIENNT
+606 T
-614 SSVKEEIKPVEK
+614 
-626 ENNKE
+626 
-631 ELLTS
+631 
-636 VGLDLKKAYEF
+636 
-647 FMDIDTLIPQL
+647 
-658 KEYLT
+658 
-663 ESVEN
+663 
-668 KRVMEESYNKKDD
+668 
-681 INYEIV
+681 
-687 VHKLKSESRMLGL
+687 KLKVILNKYL
-700 TGLGEMFYN
+700 KGE
-709 HELAAKRKDWD
+709 
-720 YINKEYTSL
+720 
-729 ISEYDK
+729 
-735 VLNVLEK
+735 
-742 L
+742 

>member
-35 YSCILVTNI
+35 YSYILVTNI

-55 VFKIYGSESFISI
+55 IFKIYGSESFISI
-68 LISKFYLVY
+68 MVSKFYLVY

-93 FREKTEYL
+93 FREKSEYL

-108 PSIILTSIII
+108 TIIILTSLFICLII
-118 SFIVLIMPIQITYKD
+118 LIMPIQITYED

-314 SQELFNSLS
+314 SFELFNSLS

-373 GFIKYRIECIN
+373 GFIKYRVECIN
-384 DFKNNKTKLIIT
+384 DYKNNQTKLIIT
-396 ITDTG
+396 VTDTG

-432 GLTITKSLVEMLGGT
+432 GLAITESLAELMGGKIT
-447 INVESTYGV
+447 VISDYGKGSTFKFV
-456 GSVFTVTIP
+456 VV
-465 EEISDVILETTETES
+465 EEIVNKESNLVVNEQTTLNYETFEG
-480 ITKYNG
+480 KK
-486 VTSLIVDDSKLNLKV
+486 VLVVDDSKLNLKV
-501 AEKILSEYGLTS
+501 AENVLKNFKVFTETVTSGLECLSCVKS
-513 ESVLSGDECIEK
+513 K
-525 IKRGN
+525 K
-530 NYDIIFMDIMMPNKG
+530 YDIIFMDIMMPNMS
-545 GVETL
+545 GVEVL
-550 KELKSL
+550 KKLREEKV
-556 PNFNTPV
+556 NIPV
-563 VALTADAME
+563 IALTADAIE
-572 GQKEAY
+572 GQEEKYISE
-578 LSAGFIAYL
+578 GFDGYL
-587 SKPIDRQELESF
+587 SKPID
-599 LKKELKD
+599 K
-606 KVTIENNT
+606 T
-614 SSVKEEIKPVEK
+614 
-626 ENNKE
+626 
-631 ELLTS
+631 
-636 VGLDLKKAYEF
+636 
-647 FMDIDTLIPQL
+647 
-658 KEYLT
+658 
-663 ESVEN
+663 
-668 KRVMEESYNKKDD
+668 
-681 INYEIV
+681 
-687 VHKLKSESRMLGL
+687 KLKVILNKYL
-700 TGLGEMFYN
+700 KGE
-709 HELAAKRKDWD
+709 
-720 YINKEYTSL
+720 
-729 ISEYDK
+729 
-735 VLNVLEK
+735 
-742 L
+742 

>member
-35 YSCILVTNI
+35 YSYILVTNI
-44 IGIMIDVFGYF
+44 IGIMIDIFGYF
-55 VFKIYGSESFISI
+55 IFKIYGSESFISI

-86 LYIFVIS
+86 IYIFVIS

-270 DSESKDFAK
+270 DSESKDFAR

-314 SQELFNSLS
+314 SFELFNSLS

-373 GFIKYRIECIN
+373 GFIKYRVECIN
-384 DFKNNKTKLIIT
+384 DYKNNQTKLIIT
-396 ITDTG
+396 VTDTG

-432 GLTITKSLVEMLGGT
+432 GLAITEGLAELMGGKIT
-447 INVESTYGV
+447 VISDYGKGSTFKFVVIQDIVNVEIKEKS
-456 GSVFTVTIP
+456 SNTI
-465 EEISDVILETTETES
+465 SFD
-480 ITKYNG
+480 YNTFEG
-486 VTSLIVDDSKLNLKV
+486 KKALIVDDSKLNLKV
-501 AEKILSEYGLTS
+501 AENVLKNFLVTT
-513 ESVLSGDECIEK
+513 ESVTSGLECLSCVNSK
-525 IKRGN
+525 K
-530 NYDIIFMDIMMPNKG
+530 YDIIFMDIMMPNMN
-545 GVETL
+545 GVEVL
-550 KELKSL
+550 KKLREE
-556 PNFNTPV
+556 NINTPV
-563 VALTADAME
+563 IALTADAIE
-572 GQKEAY
+572 GQEEKYMSE
-578 LSAGFIAYL
+578 GFDGYI
-587 SKPIDRQELESF
+587 SKPI
-599 LKKELKD
+599 
-606 KVTIENNT
+606 
-614 SSVKEEIKPVEK
+614 
-626 ENNKE
+626 NKE
-631 ELLTS
+631 KL
-636 VGLDLKKAYEF
+636 
-647 FMDIDTLIPQL
+647 
-658 KEYLT
+658 
-663 ESVEN
+663 
-668 KRVMEESYNKKDD
+668 
-681 INYEIV
+681 NY
-687 VHKLKSESRMLGL
+687 
-700 TGLGEMFYN
+700 
-709 HELAAKRKDWD
+709 
-720 YINKEYTSL
+720 
-729 ISEYDK
+729 
-735 VLNVLEK
+735 VLNKYLGGK
-742 L
+742 

>member
-35 YSCILVTNI
+35 YSYILVTNI

-55 VFKIYGSESFISI
+55 IFKIYGSESFISI
-68 LISKFYLVY
+68 MVSKFYLVY

-93 FREKTEYL
+93 FREKSEYL

-108 PSIILTSIII
+108 SSIILTSLFICLII
-118 SFIVLIMPIQITYKD
+118 LIMPIQITYED

-165 KKISTKEYIPLL
+165 KRISTKEYIPLL

-270 DSESKDFAK
+270 DSESKDFAR

-314 SQELFNSLS
+314 SFELFNSLS

-373 GFIKYRIECIN
+373 GFIKYRVECIN
-384 DFKNNKTKLIIT
+384 DYKNNQTKLIIT
-396 ITDTG
+396 VTDTG

-432 GLTITKSLVEMLGGT
+432 GLAITESLAELMGGKIT
-447 INVESTYGV
+447 VISDYGKGSTFKFV
-456 GSVFTVTIP
+456 VV
-465 EEISDVILETTETES
+465 EEIVNKESNLVVNEQTTLNYETFEG
-480 ITKYNG
+480 KK
-486 VTSLIVDDSKLNLKV
+486 VLVVDDSKLNLKV
-501 AEKILSEYGLTS
+501 AENVLKNFKVSTETVTSGLECLSCVKS
-513 ESVLSGDECIEK
+513 K
-525 IKRGN
+525 K
-530 NYDIIFMDIMMPNKG
+530 YDIIFMDIMMPNMS
-545 GVETL
+545 GVEVL
-550 KELKSL
+550 KKLREEKV
-556 PNFNTPV
+556 NIPV
-563 VALTADAME
+563 IALTADAIE
-572 GQKEAY
+572 GQEEKYISE
-578 LSAGFIAYL
+578 GFDGYL
-587 SKPIDRQELESF
+587 SKPID
-599 LKKELKD
+599 K
-606 KVTIENNT
+606 T
-614 SSVKEEIKPVEK
+614 
-626 ENNKE
+626 
-631 ELLTS
+631 
-636 VGLDLKKAYEF
+636 
-647 FMDIDTLIPQL
+647 
-658 KEYLT
+658 
-663 ESVEN
+663 
-668 KRVMEESYNKKDD
+668 
-681 INYEIV
+681 
-687 VHKLKSESRMLGL
+687 KLKVILNKYL
-700 TGLGEMFYN
+700 KGE
-709 HELAAKRKDWD
+709 
-720 YINKEYTSL
+720 
-729 ISEYDK
+729 
-735 VLNVLEK
+735 
-742 L
+742 

>member
-35 YSCILVTNI
+35 YSYILVTNI

-55 VFKIYGSESFISI
+55 IFKIYGSESFISI
-68 LISKFYLVY
+68 MVSKFYLVY

-93 FREKTEYL
+93 FREKSEYL

-108 PSIILTSIII
+108 SSIILTSLFICLII
-118 SFIVLIMPIQITYKD
+118 LIMPIQITYED

-165 KKISTKEYIPLL
+165 KRISTKEYIPLL

-314 SQELFNSLS
+314 SFELFNSLS

-373 GFIKYRIECIN
+373 GFIKYRVECIN
-384 DFKNNKTKLIIT
+384 DYKNNQTKLIIT
-396 ITDTG
+396 VTDTG

-432 GLTITKSLVEMLGGT
+432 GLAITESLAELMGGKIT
-447 INVESTYGV
+447 VISDYGKGSTFKFV
-456 GSVFTVTIP
+456 VV
-465 EEISDVILETTETES
+465 EEIVNKESNLVVNEQTTLNYETFEG
-480 ITKYNG
+480 KK
-486 VTSLIVDDSKLNLKV
+486 VLVVDDSKLNLKV
-501 AEKILSEYGLTS
+501 AENVLKNFKVSTETVTSGLECLSCVKS
-513 ESVLSGDECIEK
+513 K
-525 IKRGN
+525 K
-530 NYDIIFMDIMMPNKG
+530 YDIIFMDIMMPNMS
-545 GVETL
+545 GVEVL
-550 KELKSL
+550 KKLREEKV
-556 PNFNTPV
+556 NIPV
-563 VALTADAME
+563 IALTADAIE
-572 GQKEAY
+572 GQEEKYISE
-578 LSAGFIAYL
+578 GFDGYL
-587 SKPIDRQELESF
+587 SKPID
-599 LKKELKD
+599 K
-606 KVTIENNT
+606 T
-614 SSVKEEIKPVEK
+614 
-626 ENNKE
+626 
-631 ELLTS
+631 
-636 VGLDLKKAYEF
+636 
-647 FMDIDTLIPQL
+647 
-658 KEYLT
+658 
-663 ESVEN
+663 
-668 KRVMEESYNKKDD
+668 
-681 INYEIV
+681 
-687 VHKLKSESRMLGL
+687 KLKVILNKYL
-700 TGLGEMFYN
+700 KGE
-709 HELAAKRKDWD
+709 
-720 YINKEYTSL
+720 
-729 ISEYDK
+729 
-735 VLNVLEK
+735 
-742 L
+742 

>member
-55 VFKIYGSESFISI
+55 IFKIYGSESFISI

-101 LQKKFTK
+101 FQKKFTK

-118 SFIVLIMPIQITYKD
+118 SLIVLIMPIQITYED

-373 GFIKYRIECIN
+373 GFIKYRVECIN
-384 DFKNNKTKLIIT
+384 DFKNNQTKLIIT
-396 ITDTG
+396 VTDTG

-432 GLTITKSLVEMLGGT
+432 GLAITEGLAELMGGKIT
-447 INVESTYGV
+447 VISDYGKGSTFKFVVIQDIVNVEIKEKS
-456 GSVFTVTIP
+456 SNTI
-465 EEISDVILETTETES
+465 SFD
-480 ITKYNG
+480 YNTFEG
-486 VTSLIVDDSKLNLKV
+486 KKALIVDDSKLNLKV
-501 AEKILSEYGLTS
+501 AENVLKNFLVTT
-513 ESVLSGDECIEK
+513 ESVTSGLECLSCVNSK
-525 IKRGN
+525 K
-530 NYDIIFMDIMMPNKG
+530 YDIIFMDIMMPNMN
-545 GVETL
+545 GVEVL
-550 KELKSL
+550 KKLREE
-556 PNFNTPV
+556 NINTPV
-563 VALTADAME
+563 IALTADAIE
-572 GQKEAY
+572 GQEEKYMSE
-578 LSAGFIAYL
+578 GFDGYI
-587 SKPIDRQELESF
+587 SKPI
-599 LKKELKD
+599 
-606 KVTIENNT
+606 
-614 SSVKEEIKPVEK
+614 
-626 ENNKE
+626 NKE
-631 ELLTS
+631 KL
-636 VGLDLKKAYEF
+636 
-647 FMDIDTLIPQL
+647 
-658 KEYLT
+658 
-663 ESVEN
+663 
-668 KRVMEESYNKKDD
+668 
-681 INYEIV
+681 NY
-687 VHKLKSESRMLGL
+687 
-700 TGLGEMFYN
+700 
-709 HELAAKRKDWD
+709 
-720 YINKEYTSL
+720 
-729 ISEYDK
+729 
-735 VLNVLEK
+735 VLNKYLGGK
-742 L
+742 

>member
-118 SFIVLIMPIQITYKD
+118 SLIVLIMPIQITYKD

-373 GFIKYRIECIN
+373 GFIKYRVECIN
-384 DFKNNKTKLIIT
+384 DFKNNQTKLIIT
-396 ITDTG
+396 VTDTG

-432 GLTITKSLVEMLGGT
+432 GLAITEGLAELMGGKIT
-447 INVESTYGV
+447 VISDYGKGSTFKFVVIQEIVNVEV
-456 GSVFTVTIP
+456 K
-465 EEISDVILETTETES
+465 EESSNITSSD
-480 ITKYNG
+480 YNTFEG
-486 VTSLIVDDSKLNLKV
+486 KKALIVDDSKLNLKV
-501 AEKILSEYGLTS
+501 AENVLKNFLVTT
-513 ESVLSGDECIEK
+513 ESVTSGLECLSCVNSK
-525 IKRGN
+525 K
-530 NYDIIFMDIMMPNKG
+530 YDIIFMDIMMPNMN
-545 GVETL
+545 GVEVL
-550 KELKSL
+550 RKLRE
-556 PNFNTPV
+556 NGVNTPV
-563 VALTADAME
+563 IALTADAIE
-572 GQKEAY
+572 GQEEKYMSE
-578 LSAGFIAYL
+578 GFDGYI
-587 SKPIDRQELESF
+587 SKPI
-599 LKKELKD
+599 
-606 KVTIENNT
+606 
-614 SSVKEEIKPVEK
+614 
-626 ENNKE
+626 NKE
-631 ELLTS
+631 KL
-636 VGLDLKKAYEF
+636 
-647 FMDIDTLIPQL
+647 
-658 KEYLT
+658 
-663 ESVEN
+663 
-668 KRVMEESYNKKDD
+668 SY
-681 INYEIV
+681 
-687 VHKLKSESRMLGL
+687 
-700 TGLGEMFYN
+700 
-709 HELAAKRKDWD
+709 
-720 YINKEYTSL
+720 
-729 ISEYDK
+729 
-735 VLNVLEK
+735 VLNKYLGGK
-742 L
+742 

>member
-118 SFIVLIMPIQITYKD
+118 SLIVLIMPIQITYKD

-373 GFIKYRIECIN
+373 GFIKYRVECIN
-384 DFKNNKTKLIIT
+384 DFKNNQTKLIIT
-396 ITDTG
+396 VTDTG

-432 GLTITKSLVEMLGGT
+432 GLAITEGLAELMGGKIT
-447 INVESTYGV
+447 VISDYGKGSTFKFVVIQEIVNVEV
-456 GSVFTVTIP
+456 K
-465 EEISDVILETTETES
+465 EESSNITSSD
-480 ITKYNG
+480 YNTFEG
-486 VTSLIVDDSKLNLKV
+486 KKALIVDDSKLNLKV
-501 AEKILSEYGLTS
+501 AENVLKNFLVTT
-513 ESVLSGDECIEK
+513 ESVTSGLECLSCVNSK
-525 IKRGN
+525 K
-530 NYDIIFMDIMMPNKG
+530 YDIIFMDIMMPNMSGEEVLRKLREN
-545 GVETL
+545 GV
-550 KELKSL
+550 
-556 PNFNTPV
+556 NTPV
-563 VALTADAME
+563 IALTADAIE
-572 GQKEAY
+572 GQEEKYMSE
-578 LSAGFIAYL
+578 GFDGYI
-587 SKPIDRQELESF
+587 SKPI
-599 LKKELKD
+599 
-606 KVTIENNT
+606 
-614 SSVKEEIKPVEK
+614 
-626 ENNKE
+626 NKE
-631 ELLTS
+631 KL
-636 VGLDLKKAYEF
+636 
-647 FMDIDTLIPQL
+647 
-658 KEYLT
+658 
-663 ESVEN
+663 
-668 KRVMEESYNKKDD
+668 SY
-681 INYEIV
+681 
-687 VHKLKSESRMLGL
+687 
-700 TGLGEMFYN
+700 
-709 HELAAKRKDWD
+709 
-720 YINKEYTSL
+720 
-729 ISEYDK
+729 
-735 VLNVLEK
+735 VLNKYLGGK
-742 L
+742 

>member
-55 VFKIYGSESFISI
+55 IFKIYGSESFISI

-118 SFIVLIMPIQITYKD
+118 SLIVLIMPIQITYED

-373 GFIKYRIECIN
+373 GFIKYRVECIN

-432 GLTITKSLVEMLGGT
+432 GLAITEGLAELMGGKIT
-447 INVESTYGV
+447 VISDYGKGSTFKFVVIQDIVNVERKEKS
-456 GSVFTVTIP
+456 SNTI
-465 EEISDVILETTETES
+465 SFD
-480 ITKYNG
+480 YNTFEG
-486 VTSLIVDDSKLNLKV
+486 KKALIVDDSKLNLKV
-501 AEKILSEYGLTS
+501 AENVLKNFLVTT
-513 ESVLSGDECIEK
+513 ESVTSGLECLSCVNSK
-525 IKRGN
+525 K
-530 NYDIIFMDIMMPNKG
+530 YDIIFMDIMMPNMS
-545 GVETL
+545 GVEVL
-550 KELKSL
+550 RKLRE
-556 PNFNTPV
+556 NGVNTPV
-563 VALTADAME
+563 IALTADAIE
-572 GQKEAY
+572 GQEEKYMSE
-578 LSAGFIAYL
+578 GFDGYI
-587 SKPIDRQELESF
+587 SKPI
-599 LKKELKD
+599 
-606 KVTIENNT
+606 
-614 SSVKEEIKPVEK
+614 
-626 ENNKE
+626 NKE
-631 ELLTS
+631 KL
-636 VGLDLKKAYEF
+636 
-647 FMDIDTLIPQL
+647 
-658 KEYLT
+658 
-663 ESVEN
+663 
-668 KRVMEESYNKKDD
+668 SY
-681 INYEIV
+681 
-687 VHKLKSESRMLGL
+687 
-700 TGLGEMFYN
+700 
-709 HELAAKRKDWD
+709 
-720 YINKEYTSL
+720 
-729 ISEYDK
+729 
-735 VLNVLEK
+735 VLNKYLGGK
-742 L
+742 

>member
-55 VFKIYGSESFISI
+55 IFKIYGSESFISI

-101 LQKKFTK
+101 FQKKFTK

-118 SFIVLIMPIQITYKD
+118 SLIVLIMPIQITYED

-373 GFIKYRIECIN
+373 GFIKYRVECIN

-432 GLTITKSLVEMLGGT
+432 GLAITEGLAELMGGKIT
-447 INVESTYGV
+447 VISDYGKGSTFKFVVIQEIVNVELK
-456 GSVFTVTIP
+456 
-465 EEISDVILETTETES
+465 EEISN
-480 ITKYNG
+480 ITSSDYNTFEG
-486 VTSLIVDDSKLNLKV
+486 KNALIVDDSKLNLKV
-501 AEKILSEYGLTS
+501 AENVLKNFLVTT
-513 ESVLSGDECIEK
+513 ESVTSGLECLSCVNSK
-525 IKRGN
+525 K
-530 NYDIIFMDIMMPNKG
+530 YDIIFMDIMMPNMS
-545 GVETL
+545 GVEVL
-550 KELKSL
+550 RKLRENGL
-556 PNFNTPV
+556 NTPV
-563 VALTADAME
+563 IALTADAIE
-572 GQKEAY
+572 GQEEKYMSE
-578 LSAGFIAYL
+578 GFDGYI
-587 SKPIDRQELESF
+587 SKPI
-599 LKKELKD
+599 
-606 KVTIENNT
+606 
-614 SSVKEEIKPVEK
+614 
-626 ENNKE
+626 NKE
-631 ELLTS
+631 KL
-636 VGLDLKKAYEF
+636 
-647 FMDIDTLIPQL
+647 
-658 KEYLT
+658 
-663 ESVEN
+663 
-668 KRVMEESYNKKDD
+668 SY
-681 INYEIV
+681 
-687 VHKLKSESRMLGL
+687 
-700 TGLGEMFYN
+700 
-709 HELAAKRKDWD
+709 
-720 YINKEYTSL
+720 
-729 ISEYDK
+729 
-735 VLNVLEK
+735 VLNKYLGGK
-742 L
+742 

>member
-55 VFKIYGSESFISI
+55 IFKIYGSESFISI

-118 SFIVLIMPIQITYKD
+118 SLIVLIMPIQITYED

-373 GFIKYRIECIN
+373 GFIKYRVECIN

-432 GLTITKSLVEMLGGT
+432 GLAITEGLAELMGGKIT
-447 INVESTYGV
+447 VISDYGKGSTFKFVVIQEIVNVEV
-456 GSVFTVTIP
+456 K
-465 EEISDVILETTETES
+465 EEKSNITSSD
-480 ITKYNG
+480 YNTFEG
-486 VTSLIVDDSKLNLKV
+486 KNALIVDDSKLNLKV
-501 AEKILSEYGLTS
+501 AENVLKNFLVTT
-513 ESVLSGDECIEK
+513 ESVTSGLECLSCVNSK
-525 IKRGN
+525 K
-530 NYDIIFMDIMMPNKG
+530 YDIIFMDIMMPNMS
-545 GVETL
+545 GVEVL
-550 KELKSL
+550 RKLRE
-556 PNFNTPV
+556 NGVNTPV
-563 VALTADAME
+563 IALTADAIE
-572 GQKEAY
+572 GQEEKYMSE
-578 LSAGFIAYL
+578 GFDGYI
-587 SKPIDRQELESF
+587 SKPI
-599 LKKELKD
+599 
-606 KVTIENNT
+606 
-614 SSVKEEIKPVEK
+614 
-626 ENNKE
+626 NKE
-631 ELLTS
+631 KL
-636 VGLDLKKAYEF
+636 
-647 FMDIDTLIPQL
+647 
-658 KEYLT
+658 
-663 ESVEN
+663 
-668 KRVMEESYNKKDD
+668 SY
-681 INYEIV
+681 
-687 VHKLKSESRMLGL
+687 
-700 TGLGEMFYN
+700 
-709 HELAAKRKDWD
+709 
-720 YINKEYTSL
+720 
-729 ISEYDK
+729 
-735 VLNVLEK
+735 VLNKYLGGK
-742 L
+742 

>member
-35 YSCILVTNI
+35 YSYILVTNI

-55 VFKIYGSESFISI
+55 IFKIYGSESFISI
-68 LISKFYLVY
+68 MVSKFYLVY

-93 FREKTEYL
+93 FREKSEYL

-108 PSIILTSIII
+108 TIIILRSLFICLII
-118 SFIVLIMPIQITYKD
+118 LIMPIQITYED

-270 DSESKDFAK
+270 DSESKDFAR

-314 SQELFNSLS
+314 SFELFNSLS

-384 DFKNNKTKLIIT
+384 DFKNNQTKLIIT
-396 ITDTG
+396 VTDTG

-432 GLTITKSLVEMLGGT
+432 GLAITESLAELMGGK
-447 INVESTYGV
+447 I
-456 GSVFTVTIP
+456 TV
-465 EEISDVILETTETES
+465 ISDYGKGSTFKFVVIQEIVNKESNLVVNEQTTLDYETFEG
-480 ITKYNG
+480 KK
-486 VTSLIVDDSKLNLKV
+486 VLVVDDSKLNLKV
-501 AEKILSEYGLTS
+501 AENVLKNFKVSTETVTSGLECLSCVKS
-513 ESVLSGDECIEK
+513 K
-525 IKRGN
+525 K
-530 NYDIIFMDIMMPNKG
+530 YDIIFMDIMMPNMS
-545 GVETL
+545 GVEVL
-550 KELKSL
+550 KKLREEKV
-556 PNFNTPV
+556 NIPV
-563 VALTADAME
+563 IALTADAIE
-572 GQKEAY
+572 GQEEKYISE
-578 LSAGFIAYL
+578 GFDGYL
-587 SKPIDRQELESF
+587 SKPID
-599 LKKELKD
+599 K
-606 KVTIENNT
+606 T
-614 SSVKEEIKPVEK
+614 
-626 ENNKE
+626 
-631 ELLTS
+631 
-636 VGLDLKKAYEF
+636 
-647 FMDIDTLIPQL
+647 
-658 KEYLT
+658 
-663 ESVEN
+663 
-668 KRVMEESYNKKDD
+668 
-681 INYEIV
+681 
-687 VHKLKSESRMLGL
+687 KLKVILNKYL
-700 TGLGEMFYN
+700 KGE
-709 HELAAKRKDWD
+709 
-720 YINKEYTSL
+720 
-729 ISEYDK
+729 
-735 VLNVLEK
+735 
-742 L
+742 

>member
-55 VFKIYGSESFISI
+55 IFKIYGSESFISI

-101 LQKKFTK
+101 FQKKFTK
-108 PSIILTSIII
+108 SSIILTSIII
-118 SFIVLIMPIQITYKD
+118 SLIVLILPIQITYED

-373 GFIKYRIECIN
+373 GFIKYRVECIN

-432 GLTITKSLVEMLGGT
+432 GLAITEGLAELMGGKIT
-447 INVESTYGV
+447 VISDYGKGSTFKFVVIQEIVNVEIKEKS
-456 GSVFTVTIP
+456 SNTI
-465 EEISDVILETTETES
+465 SFD
-480 ITKYNG
+480 YNTFEG
-486 VTSLIVDDSKLNLKV
+486 KKALIVDDSKLNLKV
-501 AEKILSEYGLTS
+501 AENVLKNFLVTT
-513 ESVLSGDECIEK
+513 ESVTSGLECLSCVNSK
-525 IKRGN
+525 K
-530 NYDIIFMDIMMPNKG
+530 YDIIFMDIMMPNMN
-545 GVETL
+545 GVEVL
-550 KELKSL
+550 KKLREE
-556 PNFNTPV
+556 NINTPV
-563 VALTADAME
+563 IALTADAIE
-572 GQKEAY
+572 GQEEKYMSE
-578 LSAGFIAYL
+578 GFDGYI
-587 SKPIDRQELESF
+587 SKPI
-599 LKKELKD
+599 
-606 KVTIENNT
+606 
-614 SSVKEEIKPVEK
+614 
-626 ENNKE
+626 NKE
-631 ELLTS
+631 KL
-636 VGLDLKKAYEF
+636 
-647 FMDIDTLIPQL
+647 
-658 KEYLT
+658 
-663 ESVEN
+663 
-668 KRVMEESYNKKDD
+668 
-681 INYEIV
+681 NY
-687 VHKLKSESRMLGL
+687 
-700 TGLGEMFYN
+700 
-709 HELAAKRKDWD
+709 
-720 YINKEYTSL
+720 
-729 ISEYDK
+729 
-735 VLNVLEK
+735 VLNKYLGGK
-742 L
+742 

>member
-35 YSCILVTNI
+35 YSYILVTNI

-55 VFKIYGSESFISI
+55 IFKIYGSESFISI
-68 LISKFYLVY
+68 MVSKFYLVY

-93 FREKTEYL
+93 FREKSEYL

-108 PSIILTSIII
+108 TIIILTSLFICLII
-118 SFIVLIMPIQITYKD
+118 LIMPIQITYED

-184 FCMIIQKTY
+184 FCMIIQKTC

-270 DSESKDFAK
+270 DSESKDFAR

-314 SQELFNSLS
+314 SFELFNSLS

-334 IDFKTVIASDIPPVL
+334 IDFKTVIASDIPPIL

-373 GFIKYRIECIN
+373 GFIKYRVECIN
-384 DFKNNKTKLIIT
+384 DYKNNQTKLIIT
-396 ITDTG
+396 VTDTG

-432 GLTITKSLVEMLGGT
+432 GLAITESLAELMGGKIT
-447 INVESTYGV
+447 VISDYGKGSTFKFV
-456 GSVFTVTIP
+456 VV
-465 EEISDVILETTETES
+465 EEIVNKESNLVVNEQTTLNYETFEG
-480 ITKYNG
+480 KK
-486 VTSLIVDDSKLNLKV
+486 VLVVDDSKLNLKV
-501 AEKILSEYGLTS
+501 AENVLKNFKVSTETVTSGLECLSCVKS
-513 ESVLSGDECIEK
+513 K
-525 IKRGN
+525 K
-530 NYDIIFMDIMMPNKG
+530 YDIIFMDIMMPNMS
-545 GVETL
+545 GVEVL
-550 KELKSL
+550 KKLREEKV
-556 PNFNTPV
+556 NIPV
-563 VALTADAME
+563 IALTADAIE
-572 GQKEAY
+572 GQEEKYISE
-578 LSAGFIAYL
+578 GFDGYL
-587 SKPIDRQELESF
+587 SKPID
-599 LKKELKD
+599 K
-606 KVTIENNT
+606 T
-614 SSVKEEIKPVEK
+614 
-626 ENNKE
+626 
-631 ELLTS
+631 
-636 VGLDLKKAYEF
+636 
-647 FMDIDTLIPQL
+647 
-658 KEYLT
+658 
-663 ESVEN
+663 
-668 KRVMEESYNKKDD
+668 
-681 INYEIV
+681 
-687 VHKLKSESRMLGL
+687 KLKVILNKYL
-700 TGLGEMFYN
+700 KGE
-709 HELAAKRKDWD
+709 
-720 YINKEYTSL
+720 
-729 ISEYDK
+729 
-735 VLNVLEK
+735 
-742 L
+742 

>member
-35 YSCILVTNI
+35 YSYILVTNI

-55 VFKIYGSESFISI
+55 IFKIYGSESFISI
-68 LISKFYLVY
+68 MVSKFYLAY

-101 LQKKFTK
+101 FQKKFTK
-108 PSIILTSIII
+108 TTIILTSLFICLII
-118 SFIVLIMPIQITYKD
+118 LIMPIQITYED

-156 MLYCLLRNL
+156 MLYCLLKNF

-314 SQELFNSLS
+314 SFELFNSLS

-363 LTNAV
+363 LTNAI

-373 GFIKYRIECIN
+373 GFIKYRVECIN
-384 DFKNNKTKLIIT
+384 DYKNNQTKLIIT
-396 ITDTG
+396 VTDTG

-432 GLTITKSLVEMLGGT
+432 GLAITESLAELMGGKVT
-447 INVESTYGV
+447 VISDYGKGSTFKFV
-456 GSVFTVTIP
+456 VV
-465 EEISDVILETTETES
+465 EEIVNKESNLIVNEQTTLNYETFEG
-480 ITKYNG
+480 KK
-486 VTSLIVDDSKLNLKV
+486 VLVVDDSKLNLKV
-501 AEKILSEYGLTS
+501 AENVLKNFKVSTETVTSGLECLSCVKS
-513 ESVLSGDECIEK
+513 K
-525 IKRGN
+525 K
-530 NYDIIFMDIMMPNKG
+530 YDIIFMDIMMPNMS
-545 GVETL
+545 GVEVL
-550 KELKSL
+550 KKLREEKV
-556 PNFNTPV
+556 NIPV
-563 VALTADAME
+563 IALTADVIE
-572 GQKEAY
+572 GQEEKYISE
-578 LSAGFIAYL
+578 GFDGYL
-587 SKPIDRQELESF
+587 SKPID
-599 LKKELKD
+599 K
-606 KVTIENNT
+606 T
-614 SSVKEEIKPVEK
+614 
-626 ENNKE
+626 
-631 ELLTS
+631 
-636 VGLDLKKAYEF
+636 
-647 FMDIDTLIPQL
+647 
-658 KEYLT
+658 
-663 ESVEN
+663 
-668 KRVMEESYNKKDD
+668 
-681 INYEIV
+681 
-687 VHKLKSESRMLGL
+687 KLKVILNKYL
-700 TGLGEMFYN
+700 KGE
-709 HELAAKRKDWD
+709 
-720 YINKEYTSL
+720 
-729 ISEYDK
+729 
-735 VLNVLEK
+735 
-742 L
+742 

>member
-55 VFKIYGSESFISI
+55 IFKIYGSESFISI

-101 LQKKFTK
+101 FQKKFTK

-118 SFIVLIMPIQITYKD
+118 SLIVLIMPIQITYKD

-373 GFIKYRIECIN
+373 GFIKYRVECIN
-384 DFKNNKTKLIIT
+384 DFKNNQTKLIIT
-396 ITDTG
+396 VTDTG

-432 GLTITKSLVEMLGGT
+432 GLAITEGLAELMGGKIT
-447 INVESTYGV
+447 VISDYGKGSTFKFVVIQEIVNVELK
-456 GSVFTVTIP
+456 
-465 EEISDVILETTETES
+465 EEKSNITSSD
-480 ITKYNG
+480 YNTFEG
-486 VTSLIVDDSKLNLKV
+486 KNALIVDDSKLNLKV
-501 AEKILSEYGLTS
+501 AENVLKNFLVTT
-513 ESVLSGDECIEK
+513 ESVTSGLECLSCVNSK
-525 IKRGN
+525 K
-530 NYDIIFMDIMMPNKG
+530 YDIIFMDIMMPNMS
-545 GVETL
+545 GVEVL
-550 KELKSL
+550 RKLRE
-556 PNFNTPV
+556 NGVNTPV
-563 VALTADAME
+563 IALTADAIE
-572 GQKEAY
+572 GQEEKYMSE
-578 LSAGFIAYL
+578 GFDGYI
-587 SKPIDRQELESF
+587 SKPI
-599 LKKELKD
+599 
-606 KVTIENNT
+606 
-614 SSVKEEIKPVEK
+614 
-626 ENNKE
+626 NKE
-631 ELLTS
+631 KL
-636 VGLDLKKAYEF
+636 
-647 FMDIDTLIPQL
+647 
-658 KEYLT
+658 
-663 ESVEN
+663 
-668 KRVMEESYNKKDD
+668 SY
-681 INYEIV
+681 
-687 VHKLKSESRMLGL
+687 
-700 TGLGEMFYN
+700 
-709 HELAAKRKDWD
+709 
-720 YINKEYTSL
+720 
-729 ISEYDK
+729 
-735 VLNVLEK
+735 VLNKYLGGK
-742 L
+742 

>member
-55 VFKIYGSESFISI
+55 IFKIYGSESFISI

-93 FREKTEYL
+93 FREKSEYL

-108 PSIILTSIII
+108 SSIILTSLFICLII
-118 SFIVLIMPIQITYKD
+118 LIMPIQITYED

-165 KKISTKEYIPLL
+165 KRISTKEYIPLL

-314 SQELFNSLS
+314 SFELFNSLS

-373 GFIKYRIECIN
+373 GFIKYQIECIN
-384 DFKNNKTKLIIT
+384 DFKNNQTKLIIT
-396 ITDTG
+396 VSDSG

-432 GLTITKSLVEMLGGT
+432 GLAITESLAELMGGKVT
-447 INVESTYGV
+447 VISDYGKGSTFKFV
-456 GSVFTVTIP
+456 VV
-465 EEISDVILETTETES
+465 EEIVNKESNLVVNEQTTLDYETFEGKE
-480 ITKYNG
+480 
-486 VTSLIVDDSKLNLKV
+486 VLVVDDSKLNLKV
-501 AEKILSEYGLTS
+501 AENVLKNFKVSTETVTSGLECLSCVKS
-513 ESVLSGDECIEK
+513 K
-525 IKRGN
+525 K
-530 NYDIIFMDIMMPNKG
+530 YDIIFMDIMMPNMS
-545 GVETL
+545 GVEVL
-550 KELKSL
+550 KKLREEKV
-556 PNFNTPV
+556 NIPV
-563 VALTADAME
+563 IALTADAIE
-572 GQKEAY
+572 GQEEKYISE
-578 LSAGFIAYL
+578 GFDGYL
-587 SKPIDRQELESF
+587 SKPID
-599 LKKELKD
+599 K
-606 KVTIENNT
+606 T
-614 SSVKEEIKPVEK
+614 
-626 ENNKE
+626 
-631 ELLTS
+631 
-636 VGLDLKKAYEF
+636 
-647 FMDIDTLIPQL
+647 
-658 KEYLT
+658 
-663 ESVEN
+663 
-668 KRVMEESYNKKDD
+668 
-681 INYEIV
+681 
-687 VHKLKSESRMLGL
+687 KLKVILNKYL
-700 TGLGEMFYN
+700 KGE
-709 HELAAKRKDWD
+709 
-720 YINKEYTSL
+720 
-729 ISEYDK
+729 
-735 VLNVLEK
+735 
-742 L
+742 

>member
-55 VFKIYGSESFISI
+55 IFKIYGSESFISI

-101 LQKKFTK
+101 FQKKFTK

-118 SFIVLIMPIQITYKD
+118 SLIVLIMPIQITYED

-373 GFIKYRIECIN
+373 GFIKYQIECIN
-384 DFKNNKTKLIIT
+384 DFKNNQTKLIIT
-396 ITDTG
+396 VSDSG

-432 GLTITKSLVEMLGGT
+432 GLAITESLAELMGGKVT
-447 INVESTYGV
+447 VISDYGKGSTFKFV
-456 GSVFTVTIP
+456 VV
-465 EEISDVILETTETES
+465 EEIVNKESNLVVNEQTTLNYETFEGKE
-480 ITKYNG
+480 
-486 VTSLIVDDSKLNLKV
+486 VLVVDDSKLNLKV
-501 AEKILSEYGLTS
+501 AENVLKNFKVSTETVTSGLECLSCVKS
-513 ESVLSGDECIEK
+513 K
-525 IKRGN
+525 K
-530 NYDIIFMDIMMPNKG
+530 YDIIFMDIMMPNMS
-545 GVETL
+545 GVEVL
-550 KELKSL
+550 KKLREEKV
-556 PNFNTPV
+556 NIPV
-563 VALTADAME
+563 IALTADAIE
-572 GQKEAY
+572 GQEEKYISE
-578 LSAGFIAYL
+578 GFDGYL
-587 SKPIDRQELESF
+587 SKPID
-599 LKKELKD
+599 K
-606 KVTIENNT
+606 T
-614 SSVKEEIKPVEK
+614 
-626 ENNKE
+626 
-631 ELLTS
+631 
-636 VGLDLKKAYEF
+636 
-647 FMDIDTLIPQL
+647 
-658 KEYLT
+658 
-663 ESVEN
+663 
-668 KRVMEESYNKKDD
+668 
-681 INYEIV
+681 
-687 VHKLKSESRMLGL
+687 KLKVILNKYL
-700 TGLGEMFYN
+700 KGE
-709 HELAAKRKDWD
+709 
-720 YINKEYTSL
+720 
-729 ISEYDK
+729 
-735 VLNVLEK
+735 
-742 L
+742 